1 MHLSFLVNGAAQRLD
16 VPDPEMPLVFILR
29 DLLGLKGTKFS
40 CLEGLCGACTVHL
53 DGVAMRACLL
63 RASDVEGRRVTTIE
77 GLSADGDHPVQR
89 AWLEER
95 VAQCG
100 WCQPG
105 QIMQAA
111 AFLAETPAP
120 SPEDIAAAMDANLCR
135 CGTGPRILRAVARAA
150 GMAGEATR

>member
-1 MHLSFLVNGAAQRLD
+1 MSAVSLTVNGKAVTADIDPRTLLVQYLRENLRLTGTHVGCDTAQ
-16 VPDPEMPLVFILR
+16 
-29 DLLGLKGTKFS
+29 
-40 CLEGLCGACTVHL
+40 CGACTVHL